1 MIPFIARLRYPLG
14 APPAGGQARSKIPLR
29 IVGGAACVAIC
40 AAVAALPP
48 GGSAPA
54 RGHRTPAVT
63 AAFRRAIMVS
73 SLASSGPGTLRSA
86 LNAAN
91 AGPPGASAAIRF
103 RVHGT
108 ITLFSPL
115 PAVSRPVAIDGTSAP
130 TYRGGAPV
138 VAINCNRLAGLRF
151 LAGSAWSQLL
161 GLAVDNAGGD
171 GVTLNAGHIT
181 INRDYIGLNL
191 LGQAAGNR
199 GDGVYASQASSGNL
213 IGVNRSAAAGVVANV
228 ISGNRR
234 DGIELYG
241 SSFNTVVSNRIGT
254 DPAGRL
260 ALSNGGDG
268 ILITRRSDGNQI
280 GGTAFVDHATGQAN
294 NPTGSKGTV
303 TPVFVVPPLGNLVS
317 GNSRNGVLID
327 DGSRNNVLNGNFI
340 GTARG
345 GDAPVPNLG
354 NGVWIDRADNNQ
366 LIGCK
371 FVNNPFVYYNVISG
385 NRRNGLRITN
395 ANNSVVQGNFFGIG
409 ANNTTTV
416 ANRLDGILVDGSS
429 ANTQVGGVIPLG
441 NVSAGNGRNGIEV
454 AGRARGFVTFN
465 TFGGLLAFKG
475 AAPNGN
481 DGLLITS
488 TGGDNLARTNVMS
501 GNRRNGIELGGH
513 ASGVTIDPDIAGL
526 ATDGTSPLPN
536 GGDGV
541 LIDGRAHGNIIGGT
555 LRSVIAQNTFSG
567 NHGYGLVITGR
578 AHGNR
583 VIDSYVGTGILGRT
597 ALGNGRGGV
606 LVAGTAY
613 RNSIGAFGSKPPS
626 DLISGNRGNGVTLLR
641 FTRFNRV
648 VNNFIGLDVTGRRG
662 IPNAGGPV
670 LNLGRRNVIRANRT

>member
-1 MIPFIARLRYPLG
+1 
-14 APPAGGQARSKIPLR
+14 
-29 IVGGAACVAIC
+29 
-40 AAVAALPP
+40 
-48 GGSAPA
+48 
-54 RGHRTPAVT
+54 
-63 AAFRRAIMVS
+63 
-73 SLASSGPGTLRSA
+73 
-86 LNAAN
+86 
-91 AGPPGASAAIRF
+91 
-103 RVHGT
+103 
-108 ITLFSPL
+108 
-115 PAVSRPVAIDGTSAP
+115 
-130 TYRGGAPV
+130 
-138 VAINCNRLAGLRF
+138 
-151 LAGSAWSQLL
+151 
-161 GLAVDNAGGD
+161 
-171 GVTLNAGHIT
+171 
-181 INRDYIGLNL
+181 
-191 LGQAAGNR
+191 
-199 GDGVYASQASSGNL
+199 
-213 IGVNRSAAAGVVANV
+213 
-228 ISGNRR
+228 
-234 DGIELYG
+234 
-241 SSFNTVVSNRIGT
+241 
-254 DPAGRL
+254 
-260 ALSNGGDG
+260 
-268 ILITRRSDGNQI
+268 
-280 GGTAFVDHATGQAN
+280 
-294 NPTGSKGTV
+294 
-303 TPVFVVPPLGNLVS
+303 
-317 GNSRNGVLID
+317 
-327 DGSRNNVLNGNFI
+327 
-340 GTARG
+340 
-345 GDAPVPNLG
+345 
-354 NGVWIDRADNNQ
+354 
-366 LIGCK
+366 
-371 FVNNPFVYYNVISG
+371 
-385 NRRNGLRITN
+385 
-395 ANNSVVQGNFFGIG
+395 
-409 ANNTTTV
+409 
-416 ANRLDGILVDGSS
+416 
-429 ANTQVGGVIPLG
+429 
-441 NVSAGNGRNGIEV
+441 V

-597 ALGNGRGGV
+597 SLGNGRGGV
-606 LVAGTAY
+606 LVAGSAY